1 MLNDKTTGKYEDVIM
16 PHFKVLL
23 QNLSEGTKKTIK
35 NVSPSWDSN
44 PELPNNKGVPTT
56 TQQCSVGHLFNY

>member
-1 MLNDKTTGKYEDVIM
+1 VLNDKTTGKYEDVIM

-35 NVSPSWDSN
+35 NVSPS
-44 PELPNNKGVPTT
+44 
-56 TQQCSVGHLFNY
+56 